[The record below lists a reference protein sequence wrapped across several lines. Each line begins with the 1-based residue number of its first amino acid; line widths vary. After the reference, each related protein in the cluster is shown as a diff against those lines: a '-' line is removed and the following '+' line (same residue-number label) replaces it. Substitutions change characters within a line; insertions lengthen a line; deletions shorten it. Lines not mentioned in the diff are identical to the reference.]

1 MWLAQY
7 ATAPLSTPSAVS
19 MVVIDSSR
27 TSALNAPLKNAHN
40 AVCQRETVGM
50 FARNR
55 SLLCLGSGA
64 SVSRDLV
71 PRGKAHSG

>member
-1 MWLAQY
+1 
-7 ATAPLSTPSAVS
+7 
-19 MVVIDSSR
+19 VIDSSR

-40 AVCQRETVGM
+40 AVCQREMVGM
-50 FARNR
+50 FGIDPY
-55 SLLCLGSGA
+55 SCLGSGA